1 MSSFI
6 KWVGLTIVVIS
17 VLAFTGLLLLNR
29 ELPKLIEREL
39 NAKVMGYQFTV
50 GHATLSPALS
60 LEVHQLTMIQTEH
73 PVPSVAEIPQWRL
86 SIQWRPLLSGAL
98 VSDSFMSRPTLHI
111 TLPQA
116 KQEVQDD
123 VPIHQKGWQDAVY
136 AFYPLDINEFVIED
150 ADLTYVDQDPSQPLH
165 FTHLNVHVENIRNVR
180 SPTDTYPSGLTM
192 DGTIFGSGR
201 IQIKGHA
208 NFLAQPHAGINT
220 DVVLEQVAL
229 EPLLPVTGRY
239 NVQVR
244 GGVLSAIGHVEY
256 TAEDQTTANLK
267 KLTIEDVRIDYV
279 HTPTSTHKEAQVG
292 RATVKTAKQVS
303 NKPETLIRIDQAEIK
318 NSEFGFVNE
327 AANPQYRVFL
337 RHAVLRLENI
347 SNHFSEGTGLV
358 TLTGEFMGTG
368 NTVIS
373 GTFRPEKKSPD
384 FDLDFKIERTQM
396 RPMNELLRAYGNFD
410 VTAGLFSVYS
420 ELQVKDRRVE
430 GYIKPLFKKMKV
442 LDARQD
448 QEKTLFHQLYEG
460 LVGGVAALLENRPR
474 KEVATQT
481 EISGPLESPT
491 TSTWQTLINL
501 IRNAF
506 FKAVLPGFEKEVRSH
521 A

>member
-1 MSSFI
+1 
-6 KWVGLTIVVIS
+6 
-17 VLAFTGLLLLNR
+17 
-29 ELPKLIEREL
+29 
-39 NAKVMGYQFTV
+39 
-50 GHATLSPALS
+50 
-60 LEVHQLTMIQTEH
+60 
-73 PVPSVAEIPQWRL
+73 
-86 SIQWRPLLSGAL
+86 
-98 VSDSFMSRPTLHI
+98 
-111 TLPQA
+111 
-116 KQEVQDD
+116 
-123 VPIHQKGWQDAVY
+123 
-136 AFYPLDINEFVIED
+136 
-150 ADLTYVDQDPSQPLH
+150 
-165 FTHLNVHVENIRNVR
+165 
-180 SPTDTYPSGLTM
+180 
-192 DGTIFGSGR
+192 
-201 IQIKGHA
+201 
-208 NFLAQPHAGINT
+208 
-220 DVVLEQVAL
+220 
-229 EPLLPVTGRY
+229 
-239 NVQVR
+239 
-244 GGVLSAIGHVEY
+244 VEY
-256 TAEDQTTANLK
+256 TAEDRTTANLK

-292 RATVKTAKQVS
+292 HATVKTAKQVS

-410 VTAGLFSVYS
+410 VTAGLFSVYA
-420 ELQVKDRRVE
+420 ELRVKDRRVE
-430 GYIKPLFKKMKV
+430 GYIKPLFKKMQV

-448 QEKTLFHQLYEG
+448 REKTLFHQLYEG
-460 LVGGVAALLENRPR
+460 LVGEVAALLENRPR